1 MSIRR
6 DDLVF
11 PTKRWII
18 PLALLASLLLSACD
32 SGPAP
37 AATPVS
43 TTPGSGGDITPSP
56 ATTPGAT
63 GGEVYLRV
71 AAATAS
77 SFDTTPGFAPSPDA
91 MNAADGDLGTRW
103 APLNGADNQWIRFDF
118 GAPKTMDHVI
128 IRWEEAFA
136 TAYDIQTSD
145 DDATWKTVVEARDQD
160 GTQDEFHFAPVAAR
174 YVRVLMQARKVAEW
188 GTSIWEFEPY
198 GPAAANPG
206 DKPYKDVFATQAT
219 PTPLPLEAPLPGLGP
234 WGATDRQKGVN
245 YTSYTP
251 NELAGAESDA
261 TLQFLAQQGVNS
273 IGIVV
278 TWYMSDTQS
287 TTIGPWEGR
296 GGRTVSDGALSHAIN
311 TAHRLGLRVMLKP
324 HVDLK
329 VAVSRTD
336 LKDLPAAWYDS
347 YRAFIT
353 HYAALAKT
361 YNVELLCIGTELD
374 GTVPGHEADWAAIVT
389 AVRAAYPG
397 ALTYAGNWP
406 SYPAISFWKDLD
418 YIGIDAYYPVT
429 NQPDPTPAELTAG
442 WQQIAN
448 GIMYWRD
455 NNKLTQPVLLTE
467 LGYRSAAGSNLQFSA
482 PATTQ
487 AAPEQQAAALEAALP
502 VLGGQPW
509 FHGLYYWNYLPTLT
523 AADPT
528 GYLLHGKPG
537 ETALFT
543 GFAAW
548 PAIPASTPTP

>member
-1 MSIRR
+1 
-6 DDLVF
+6 VF
-11 PTKRWII
+11 LTKRLII
-18 PLALLASLLLSACD
+18 PLGLLASLVLSACD
-32 SGPAP
+32 SGSAP
-37 AATPVS
+37 AATPLS
-43 TTPGSGGDITPSP
+43 TPPPAPTDAVPGQTPSP
-56 ATTPGAT
+56 AAT
-63 GGEVYLRV
+63 GEVYLRV
-71 AAATAS
+71 SAATAS

-91 MNAADGDLGTRW
+91 MNAADGDLSTRW

-118 GAPKTMDHVI
+118 GAAKTLDHVI
-128 IRWEEAFA
+128 IHWEDAFA

-145 DDATWKTVVEARDQD
+145 DGTNWKTIVEARDQD
-160 GTQDEFHFAPVAAR
+160 GTQDEFHFAPVTAR
-174 YVRVLMQARKVAEW
+174 YVRVLMQARKFPEW

-206 DKPYKDVFATQAT
+206 DKPYKDVFASQAT
-219 PTPLPLEAPLPGLGP
+219 PTPLPLEAAVPGPGP
-234 WGATDRQKGVN
+234 WGATDRQRGVN
-245 YTSYTP
+245 YTSYSPT
-251 NELAGAESDA
+251 ELAGTVSDD
-261 TLQFLAQQGVNS
+261 TLQYLAQHGVNS

-287 TTIGPWEGR
+287 TTIAPWAGR

-329 VAVSRTD
+329 VATSRTD
-336 LKDLPAAWYDS
+336 LKGLPAAWYDS
-347 YRAFIT
+347 YKAFIT
-353 HYAALAKT
+353 HYAALAKD
-361 YNVELLCIGTELD
+361 YDVELFCLGTELD
-374 GTVPGHEADWAAIVT
+374 GTVPGHEADWAGIVA

-397 ALTYAGNWP
+397 PLTYAGNWP
-406 SYPAISFWKDLD
+406 TYPAITFWNQLD

-429 NQPDPTPAELTAG
+429 NKPEPTAEELTAG

-467 LGYRSAAGSNLQFSA
+467 LGYRSAVGSNLQFSA

-487 AAPEQQAAALEAALP
+487 AAPEQQAAALQAALA

-509 FHGLYYWNYLPTLT
+509 FRGLYYWNYLPALT
-523 AADPT
+523 ATDPT

-537 ETALFT
+537 EDALFA

-548 PAIPASTPTP
+548 AAAPVATSTP

>member
-1 MSIRR
+1 VIPSKKLLTPL
-6 DDLVF
+6 LV
-11 PTKRWII
+11 
-18 PLALLASLLLSACD
+18 LASLVLSACD
-32 SGPAP
+32 SGILP
-37 AATPVS
+37 AATTPVAEVPTATTALAPDATPTAAPP
-43 TTPGSGGDITPSP
+43 TTP
-56 ATTPGAT
+56 AA

-91 MNAADGDLGTRW
+91 LNAADGDLSTRW

-118 GAPKTMDHVI
+118 GAAKTLDHVI
-128 IRWEEAFA
+128 IHWEDAFA

-145 DDATWKTVVEARDQD
+145 DDTSWKTVVAARDQD
-160 GTQDEFHFAPVAAR
+160 GTQDEFQFAPVTAR
-174 YVRVLMQARKVAEW
+174 YVRVLMQARKFPQW

-206 DKPYKDVFATQAT
+206 DKPYSQVFTPGVT
-219 PTPLPLEAPLPGLGP
+219 PTPLPLEAALPGPGP
-234 WGATDRQKGVN
+234 WGATDLQKGVN

-251 NELAGAESDA
+251 AELAGATSDA

-287 TTIGPWEGR
+287 TDIAPWPGR
-296 GGRTVSDGALSHAIN
+296 GGRTISDGALSHTIN

-329 VAVSRTD
+329 VATSRTD
-336 LKDLPAAWYDS
+336 LANLAPAWYTS

-361 YNVELLCIGTELD
+361 YNVELFCLGTELD
-374 GTVPGHEADWAAIVT
+374 GTVPGHEADWAGIVQ

-397 ALTYAGNWP
+397 AITYAGNWP
-406 SYPAISFWKDLD
+406 SYPAITFWNDLD

-429 NQPDPTPAELTAG
+429 DKPNPTADELTAG

-448 GIMYWRD
+448 GIKYWRE
-455 NNKLTQPVLLTE
+455 NNKLDQPVLLTE

-487 AAPEQQAAALEAALP
+487 AAPEQQAAALQAALT
-502 VLGGQPW
+502 VLPQQPW
-509 FHGLYYWNYLPTLT
+509 FRGLYYWNYLPDLQ
-523 AADPT
+523 AADAT
-528 GYLLHGKPG
+528 GYLLHGKTG
-537 ETALFT
+537 ETTLFG

-548 PAIPASTPTP
+548 PRTPGTPGPSP